1 MVTNTN
7 KVTVWKSKGLSD
19 ENIKPPSTSNN
30 SFNLGINYTDSTKI
44 QVKFDGTCL
53 KQEKLMFTHKK
64 LVNMDILY
72 ETNLLP
78 FTVGKLTIKADLNK
92 YTYSGCGIGF
102 DAGGSFPSS
111 NGSSRF
117 RKNVVKKKKKIFGD
131 EMSSS
136 LRFKSKMEY

>member
-1 MVTNTN
+1 MVANTN
-7 KVTVWKSKGLSD
+7 EVTVWKSKGLSG

-102 DAGGSFPSS
+102 DADGSFPSS

-117 RKNVVKKKKKIFGD
+117 RKNVVEKRKKYLVLK
-131 EMSSS
+131 
-136 LRFKSKMEY
+136 

>member
-1 MVTNTN
+1 
-7 KVTVWKSKGLSD
+7 
-19 ENIKPPSTSNN
+19 
-30 SFNLGINYTDSTKI
+30 
-44 QVKFDGTCL
+44 
-53 KQEKLMFTHKK
+53 MFTHKK

-72 ETNLLP
+72 EINLLP

-117 RKNVVKKKKKIFGD
+117 RKNVVKKKKKIFGA

-136 LRFKSKMEY
+136 LRFKSKMEYW